1 MMVGKG
7 IFGEADNFFV
17 VHEVLDPQYTRWRF
31 FFTIYVSE
39 FLATSLFGI
48 CQLKRGIG
56 LAAYFE
62 LLHSYILP
70 ELSVSM
76 PSGSCR
82 PSKKKL

>member
-7 IFGEADNFFV
+7 IFGEGDNFFV

-39 FLATSLFGI
+39 FLATSLFDI

-62 LLHSYILP
+62 LLHRATYFLNFQSACR
-70 ELSVSM
+70 LSAY
-76 PSGSCR
+76 
-82 PSKKKL
+82 